1 MKKLLMGVL
10 LLLPLSA
17 LAQDNQTEPE
27 GPSTYWASKP
37 IQCSTPDEVVE
48 LMKKYGEVP
57 TIIFEGS
64 TAMPSG
70 NQSSSRFVLAMNP
83 KTETWT
89 LLEFTGPT
97 QACILGAG
105 KGSVSLGKKQG
116 IST

>member
-10 LLLPLSA
+10 LLLLPLSA
-17 LAQDNQTEPE
+17 TAQETEAPN
-27 GPSTYWASKP
+27 YWASKP
-37 IQCSTPDEVVE
+37 IQCSTPDKVVE

-57 TIIFEGS
+57 TIIFEG
-64 TAMPSG
+64 TTGLPNG
-70 NQSSSRFVLAMNP
+70 TETPSRFVLAMNP
-83 KTETWT
+83 QTETWT

-105 KGSVSLGKKQG
+105 KGNVSLGKQG